1 MGCLRVK
8 EFIGVVGKTK
18 DITSICCIEK
28 KYLDDNY
35 STVGSRKTAYSAY
48 RKGIKESFLNETL
61 KEKCINTFKLTRE
74 EMSEYKQD
82 YNSKVVAEHDN
93 LKLIF
98 NYKEYIKKAVS
109 LLDAK
114 NYSDKVLGFAALTG
128 RRVGEIGCTADFLF
142 KNNDEVIFTGQLKT
156 RIEED
161 DIKYVIPVLYN
172 SKDLIKKFKDFR
184 STYTQYLN
192 LPEKFH
198 NNISKYLS
206 LNVKK
211 HFSVFVEGDI
221 TPKDLR
227 SIYSTIVLATMK
239 KNKSQSD
246 QRYVAVILGHGDDD
260 LNTSNSYFDYVLS
273 EKY

>member
-18 DITSICCIEK
+18 DITSICSIEK

-35 STVGSRKTAYSAY
+35 STIGSRKTAYSAY
-48 RKGIKESFLNETL
+48 RKGFKESFLNENL

-114 NYSDKVLGFAALTG
+114 NYPDKVLGFAALTG

-142 KNNDEVIFTGQLKT
+142 KNKQEVTFTGQLKT
-156 RIEED
+156 RVEED
-161 DIKYVIPVLYN
+161 DVYYDIPVLYN
-172 SKDLIKKFKDFR
+172 SEDLIKKFEDFR
-184 STYTQYLN
+184 NVYIQYLN

-211 HFSVFVEGDI
+211 HFSEFVEGDV